1 MMLAFDVISAFPFQ
15 IVILF
20 FVTIDFTKFLQILE
34 HYYFFFNDLLT
45 PWMWPI
51 DNESF

>member
-1 MMLAFDVISAFPFQ
+1 MMLAFDVINAFPFQ

-20 FVTIDFTKFLQILE
+20 FVTIDFTEVFADFRALL
-34 HYYFFFNDLLT
+34 FFFNDLLT